1 MPTGAWREGENE
13 REGEGERDC
22 GPRQWPGSWS
32 APAARLQQ
40 FAFYLCV
47 SAEWLRTCS
56 LLRGGGGAAHSQ
68 SDAAVLVEAVE
79 GVPLGAGDH
88 LSGGVNGTSAS
99 VKCCN
104 NVGTRVRQPLR

>member
-1 MPTGAWREGENE
+1 MPTGAWRGRE
-13 REGEGERDC
+13 REGGRDC

-88 LSGGVNGTSAS
+88 LSGGGST
-99 VKCCN
+99 
-104 NVGTRVRQPLR
+104 GQVRQ

>member
-1 MPTGAWREGENE
+1 MLLQHAF
-13 REGEGERDC
+13 
-22 GPRQWPGSWS
+22 
-32 APAARLQQ
+32 QQ

-56 LLRGGGGAAHSQ
+56 LVRGGGGAAHSQ

-88 LSGGVNGTSAS
+88 LSGGGQRDKCNAS

-104 NVGTRVRQPLR
+104 NFRTRVRQPLR